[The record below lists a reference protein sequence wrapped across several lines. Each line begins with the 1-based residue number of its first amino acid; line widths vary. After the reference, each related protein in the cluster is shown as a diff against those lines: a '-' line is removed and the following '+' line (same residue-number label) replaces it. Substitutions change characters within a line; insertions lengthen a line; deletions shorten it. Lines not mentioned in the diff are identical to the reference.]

1 VAAGL
6 EISLFGSCVL
16 RRADASAEEITGAKH
31 RALFAL
37 LVTAPLNRRSRRF
50 LQEMLWGFADYES
63 GHQNLRR
70 ALSDLRKKIGA
81 DFDTI
86 LTVTNKEI
94 EIDMSRVKVI
104 GHPSHGPFLHD
115 LNVREPSF
123 VAWRDSIRSDPSAVK
138 ALCFISNKRGPIRI
152 RPRVCALPLTVP
164 PGDAELAI
172 AGDWIAEEA
181 SRMMSRSSLLSVISH
196 LSGRAMA
203 QRFIDIVN
211 VRDTLD
217 VDYLMT
223 GAMRRQGN
231 LLIADVDFTDVQTG
245 TLLWNRHLSCPIG
258 HFSQEAAG
266 WLVNIVQTVGRS
278 IAETTL
284 HAGRQT
290 PLPEIPDHKLLI
302 AGATAMHHPK
312 LGDFLRARQF
322 LDEAAARAPANPHV
336 FAWLG
341 KWYVLSIFKYYSTDR
356 QRDTQKALD
365 CTARALDLDPQSSF
379 GLTIDGF
386 VHGNILKNMDLAE
399 RRYSAAQEINPSESL
414 AWLLR
419 GSLMTFSDEGQ
430 SAIKA
435 TTMARDLSPIDPFGY
450 YFDSLASSAHL
461 AGGEY
466 EKALELAD
474 RSLASNDRHI
484 STLRTRIVALH
495 ALDRGDEAHAAAQD
509 LMRRFPSF
517 NLEDYRKTHPSADRK
532 IGKLVINAL
541 SASGI
546 S

>member
-1 VAAGL
+1 
-6 EISLFGSCVL
+6 
-16 RRADASAEEITGAKH
+16 
-31 RALFAL
+31 
-37 LVTAPLNRRSRRF
+37 
-50 LQEMLWGFADYES
+50 
-63 GHQNLRR
+63 
-70 ALSDLRKKIGA
+70 
-81 DFDTI
+81 
-86 LTVTNKEI
+86 
-94 EIDMSRVKVI
+94 
-104 GHPSHGPFLHD
+104 
-115 LNVREPSF
+115 
-123 VAWRDSIRSDPSAVK
+123 
-138 ALCFISNKRGPIRI
+138 
-152 RPRVCALPLTVP
+152 
-164 PGDAELAI
+164 
-172 AGDWIAEEA
+172 
-181 SRMMSRSSLLSVISH
+181 
-196 LSGRAMA
+196 
-203 QRFIDIVN
+203 
-211 VRDTLD
+211 
-217 VDYLMT
+217 
-223 GAMRRQGN
+223 
-231 LLIADVDFTDVQTG
+231 
-245 TLLWNRHLSCPIG
+245 
-258 HFSQEAAG
+258 
-266 WLVNIVQTVGRS
+266 
-278 IAETTL
+278 
-284 HAGRQT
+284 
-290 PLPEIPDHKLLI
+290 
-302 AGATAMHHPK
+302 MHHPK

-495 ALDRGDEAHAAAQD
+495 ALDRGDEAHTAAQD

>member
-1 VAAGL
+1 M
-6 EISLFGSCVL
+6 FGSCVL

-37 LVTAPLNRRSRRF
+37 LVTAPLNRRSRSF
-50 LQEMLWGFADYES
+50 LQETLWGFADYES

-104 GHPSHGPFLHD
+104 GHPSDGPFLHD

-138 ALCFISNKRGPIRI
+138 ALCFISNKRGPVRI

-223 GAMRRQGN
+223 GAMRRQGD

-245 TLLWNRHLSCPIG
+245 TLLWNRHLSCPVG

-290 PLPEIPDHKLLI
+290 PLPELPDHKLLI

>member
-1 VAAGL
+1 MAAGL

-37 LVTAPLNRRSRRF
+37 LVTAPLNRRSRSF
-50 LQEMLWGFADYES
+50 LQETLWGFADYES

-104 GHPSHGPFLHD
+104 GHPSDGPFLHD

-138 ALCFISNKRGPIRI
+138 ALCFISNKRGPVRI

-223 GAMRRQGN
+223 GAMRRQGD

-245 TLLWNRHLSCPIG
+245 TLLWNRHLSCPVG

-290 PLPEIPDHKLLI
+290 PLPELPDHKLLI